1 LVLIDE
7 KAGRKVAKALGLK
20 VKGTL
25 GLLLL
30 AYRKGIINKTE
41 AENILGKLE
50 KSFLRIS
57 PNLISWFRKE
67 LRRVN
72 E

>member
-1 LVLIDE
+1 MVLIDE

>member
-1 LVLIDE
+1 MVLIDE

-57 PNLISWFRKE
+57 PNLISW
-67 LRRVN
+67 
-72 E
+72 